1 MKLLEEIAHQYPSV
15 YVVFNE
21 NLHQIDPQMQQDTS
35 LELAKAIRE
44 LEASTAALTSAYD
57 TPSQEPSYAPA
68 PTQPPPISGPPP
80 PQSSQLQ
87 AVPPPAAITTV
98 NNGNSNGGVVAYDA
112 ESYTSKTSLQCSS
125 GYGTMNSTPAGSEDT
140 IASGGKNC
148 GSLFL
153 DVTFLCF
160 PLNNP

>member
-1 MKLLEEIAHQYPSV
+1 
-15 YVVFNE
+15 
-21 NLHQIDPQMQQDTS
+21 MQQDTS

-57 TPSQEPSYAPA
+57 TPPQEPSYAPA

-80 PQSSQLQ
+80 PPSSQFQ
-87 AVPPPAAITTV
+87 AAPPPTATTSV
-98 NNGNSNGGVVAYDA
+98 GSRNSSNGGVAFDT

-140 IASGGKNC
+140 IASGGKKHLN
-148 GSLFL
+148 LF
-153 DVTFLCF
+153 FFNFMF
-160 PLNNP
+160 PHAPH